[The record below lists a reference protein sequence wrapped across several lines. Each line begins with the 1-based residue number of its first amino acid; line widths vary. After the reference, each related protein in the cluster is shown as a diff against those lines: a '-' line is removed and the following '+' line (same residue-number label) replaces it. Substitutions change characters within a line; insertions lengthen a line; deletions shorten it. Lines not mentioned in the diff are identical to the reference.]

1 MGKEGGSYPNIVFCL
16 GNGQSSVGVDLKKLR
31 QHGKVY
37 GCNAIYR
44 TNPDD
49 IDVLV
54 GVDQGIMHEMYHSG
68 IVKRYQH
75 ILETGQKCLLN
86 YMRI

>member
-1 MGKEGGSYPNIVFCL
+1 MV
-16 GNGQSSVGVDLKKLR
+16 VM
-31 QHGKVY
+31 
-37 GCNAIYR
+37 IYR

-68 IVKRYQH
+68 ICEKIPTYFRNWSKV
-75 ILETGQKCLLN
+75 LLN
-86 YMRI
+86 YMKI

>member
-1 MGKEGGSYPNIVFCL
+1 MVKRVFCL
-16 GNGQSSVGVDLKKLR
+16 GNGQSRLGIDLKELR
-31 QHGKVY
+31 KHGKIY

-68 IVKRYQH
+68 ICEK
-75 ILETGQKCLLN
+75 IPT
-86 YMRI
+86 